1 LKDPL
6 AVGLGSVAA
15 GVGLGGGALTLAQ
28 IVVSVLQGRLDPT
41 TYQDRVGDPLVVG
54 LAAAVLV
61 GAGVGW
67 YGSRAIDNLW
77 QRGVIGVL
85 SAVGAILVGFVAAP
99 VDRFFGLVGMLV
111 WLAASVAF
119 GIAGSR
125 WAMKG
130 SREQEAGSGL

>member
-1 LKDPL
+1 MKDPL

-99 VDRFFGLVGMLV
+99 VDRFFGPVGMLL

-125 WAMKG
+125 WARKG
-130 SREQEAGSGL
+130 SREQPAGSGL

>member
-28 IVVSVLQGRLDPT
+28 IVVSVLQGRLDPA
-41 TYQDRVGDPLVVG
+41 TYRDRVGDPLIVG
-54 LAAAVLV
+54 LAAAVLA
-61 GAGVGW
+61 GAAVGW

-99 VDRFFGLVGMLV
+99 VDRFFGPVGMLV

-130 SREQEAGSGL
+130 SREQEAGGGA